1 MAKKETEAMEGH
13 HHHEGCCC
21 CGYGGGRGRFWKG
34 VLVGLLAA
42 WVYCR
47 LGCGRGLC
55 HGGMMGGAYCPAP
68 HGQMA
73 PDPAPK
79 ETPKK

>member
-1 MAKKETEAMEGH
+1 MANKDVEEMEGH
-13 HHHEGCCC
+13 HHEHGGCCC

-47 LGCGRGLC
+47 LGCGH
-55 HGGMMGGAYCPAP
+55 HGMCGGGGYYCPSAQ
-68 HGQMA
+68 GQMA
-73 PDPAPK
+73 PPPAAK